1 MSYMALYRKFR
12 PTEFAEVKGQD
23 HIVTTLLNQIRND
36 RIGHAYLFTGT
47 RGTGKTTVAK
57 ILAKAV
63 NCSDLRD
70 GNPCNACDI
79 CNNINSGASV
89 NVRELDAASNNG
101 VDNIRQIIDEV
112 AYPPTEGRYRV
123 YIIDEVHMLST
134 GAFNA
139 LLKTLEEPPDYVIFI
154 LATTE
159 VSKIPITILSRCQ
172 RYDFHRI
179 TNETIR
185 DRLSELCVREG
196 IKADDRAINYI
207 AKVSDGSMRDALS
220 LLDQCVAFFLGEE
233 LTYDNVLKCLGAV
246 DTEIFSRLTRCI
258 IDKNVTGCLDIV
270 EHVLMSGKEIGQF
283 VSDLTWYL
291 RNIVLIKSSDDMADI
306 IDVSSDN
313 LLLIKEEANLISL
326 DALMR
331 YIRILS
337 ELSDKIRYASNKRI
351 LVEIALIKLCK
362 DAIEPDVALIME
374 RLETLEDRIESGV
387 ISATIPVNIDS
398 TLSQSTSPLEDKV
411 PPKALPEDIRQVV
424 ANWKNI
430 VQAIDEM
437 SVKTAFMRAKFN
449 VTEDNGKLVILSDK
463 NSEGND
469 EKYASKIFSDE
480 NTKENGVD
488 VRAVLSSTIE
498 KVIGK
503 KVDIIVREDSNVN
516 TGHTL
521 DPRQDFKSPVAE
533 RLNFDMEEE

>member
-36 RIGHAYLFTGT
+36 RISHAYLFTGT

-258 IDKNVTGCLDIV
+258 IDKNVSGCLDIV

-313 LLLIKEEANLISL
+313 LLLIKEEAKLISL

-337 ELSDKIRYASNKRI
+337 ELSGQIRYASNKRI

-374 RLETLEDRIESGV
+374 RIETLEDKIESGV

-411 PPKALPEDIRQVV
+411 PPKALPEDIQEVV
-424 ANWKNI
+424 SNWKNI
-430 VQAIDEM
+430 VRAIDEM

-469 EKYASKIFSDE
+469 EKYTSKLFSDK
-480 NTKENGVD
+480 NTKESGTD
-488 VRAVLSSTIE
+488 IREVLSSTIE